1 MGEARDPDWYRAEAE
16 RFRRMAGETMDL
28 GLRERY
34 LRLADAYEGL
44 AGTLE
49 RNRHFPNPRD

>member
-16 RFRRMAGETMDL
+16 RLRRMAGETTDAV
-28 GLRERY
+28 LRERY
-34 LRLADAYEGL
+34 LNLAKAYDGL